1 MQPYTCTVRSG
12 GVSVDF
18 FSSKDL
24 YQTFSRSRYSLFIP
38 EFSCA
43 RASPRDG
50 PRVVYTESKSRD
62 LRCTPRVVSIS
73 FPWEE
78 MRDGET
84 ILYLAYPLIE
94 RQHQERRYLTAHA
107 AAFSFGNTAFLI
119 FGKEGAGKTSTLIS
133 MCQQFGAKLVANDLC
148 IIGWKDKTNPVVYG
162 GTKFFFIRRESA
174 RRTLPQLLPYFKEDG
189 DDSWLEKAI
198 ICPKDLGVELEAREL
213 PVNVSFLVHVDETKQ
228 ELFGRA
234 IDDLPTRL
242 YFNEN
247 FSRYIRTAS
256 TTMLGG
262 DKYDLL
268 GYVPSLDTKRFY
280 EWRRELIKYL
290 LVKQGV
296 RYVSGPLPLVAEE
309 IAKLCHK
316 AQS

>member
-1 MQPYTCTVRSG
+1 
-12 GVSVDF
+12 
-18 FSSKDL
+18 
-24 YQTFSRSRYSLFIP
+24 
-38 EFSCA
+38 
-43 RASPRDG
+43 
-50 PRVVYTESKSRD
+50 
-62 LRCTPRVVSIS
+62 
-73 FPWEE
+73 

-94 RQHQERRYLTAHA
+94 RQHQERRYLTSHA
-107 AAFSFGNTAFLI
+107 AAFSFGNAAFLI
-119 FGKEGAGKTSTLIS
+119 LGKEGAGKTSTLIS
-133 MCQQFGAKLVANDLC
+133 MCQRFGAKLMANDLC
-148 IIGWKDKTNPVVYG
+148 VIGWKGEEGLAVHG

-213 PVNVSFLVHVDETKQ
+213 SVNMSFLVHVDETKR

-242 YFNEN
+242 YLNEN

-296 RYVSGPLPLVAEE
+296 RYVSGPLPLVAEG
-309 IAKLCHK
+309 IAKLCRK
-316 AQS
+316 VQS